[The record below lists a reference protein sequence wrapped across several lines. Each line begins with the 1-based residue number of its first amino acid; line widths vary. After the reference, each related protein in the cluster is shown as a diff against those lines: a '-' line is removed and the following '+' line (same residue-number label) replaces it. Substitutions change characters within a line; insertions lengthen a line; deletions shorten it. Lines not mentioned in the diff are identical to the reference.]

1 MKARIALLIGIF
13 STLLLGALAGQAP
26 HAAAAAAPS
35 ASASYPPIG
44 NYVVL
49 FAKIRS
55 VFRSHR
61 PPPPYETYELFR
73 KQMTDYGYPDYD
85 NTYQVDYW
93 CRTVDRACLKRKLYH
108 LGAIGRMRYE
118 RAAFNE
124 DYDPGPPTADI
135 FQRAPATP
143 RPKAFKPTP
152 EPAFTPL
159 PTIIVVKALYDP
171 DYEIVDVTR
180 DGGLLDVR
188 VKPRRTPMRNRLRE
202 LWVDARTLEIEK
214 FTATDRLFVTG
225 GGSTTIYPVLFT
237 CTMGRVDGYPVI
249 THIDGRVGGGY
260 EDDGKHVTYDFKK
273 IRFPKTLPAWYF
285 NARDYGSHL
294 DEAPL
299 TGDQR

>member
-1 MKARIALLIGIF
+1 MKARIALLGGILAA
-13 STLLLGALAGQAP
+13 LLLGVFAGQAP
-26 HAAAAAAPS
+26 RSVSAAPS
-35 ASASYPPIG
+35 ATASYPPIG

-73 KQMTDYGYPDYD
+73 QQMTDYGYPDYD

-93 CRTVDRACLKRKLYH
+93 CRNSDRACLKRKLYH

-143 RPKAFKPTP
+143 RPPAFKPTP
-152 EPAFTPL
+152 EPAYTPL

-180 DGGLLDVR
+180 DGPLLDVR

-225 GGSTTIYPVLFT
+225 DGATKIYPVLFT
-237 CTMGRVDGYPVI
+237 CTMKHLDGYPVI
-249 THIDGRVGGGY
+249 THIEGRVGGGY
-260 EDDGKHVTYDFKK
+260 EDDGKHVTYEYKK
-273 IRFPKTLPAWYF
+273 IRFPKSLPSWYF
-285 NARDYGSHL
+285 NASDYGSHL

>member
-1 MKARIALLIGIF
+1 MKARIALLGGILAA
-13 STLLLGALAGQAP
+13 LLLGVFAGQAP
-26 HAAAAAAPS
+26 RAVSAAPS
-35 ASASYPPIG
+35 ATASYPPIG

-73 KQMTDYGYPDYD
+73 KQTTDYGYPDYND
-85 NTYQVDYW
+85 TYQVDYW
-93 CRTVDRACLKRKLYH
+93 CRNSDRACLKRKLYH
-108 LGAIGRMRYE
+108 LGAIGRMRFE

-143 RPKAFKPTP
+143 RPAAFKPTP
-152 EPAFTPL
+152 EPSYTPL

-171 DYEIVDVTR
+171 DYEITDVTR
-180 DGGLLDVR
+180 EGPLLDVR

-214 FTATDRLFVTG
+214 FTATDRLFVFG
-225 GGSTTIYPVLFT
+225 NGSKKIYPVLFT
-237 CTMGRVDGYPVI
+237 CTMKRLDGYPVI
-249 THIDGRVGGGY
+249 THIEGRVGGGY
-260 EDDGKHVTYDFKK
+260 AYDGKHVTYDYKK
-273 IRFPKTLPAWYF
+273 IRFPKSLPSWYF
-285 NARDYGSHL
+285 DASDYGSHL

>member
-1 MKARIALLIGIF
+1 MKARIALLVGILA
-13 STLLLGALAGQAP
+13 TLLLGALAGQSAR
-26 HAAAAAAPS
+26 AVSAAPD
-35 ASASYPPIG
+35 ATASYPPIG

-93 CRTVDRACLKRKLYH
+93 CRNSDRACLKRKLYH
-108 LGAIGRMRYE
+108 LGAIGRMRFE

-143 RPKAFKPTP
+143 RPKTFKPTP
-152 EPAFTPL
+152 EPAYTPL

-171 DYEIVDVTR
+171 DYEIIDVTR
-180 DGGLLDVR
+180 DGPLLDVH

-225 GGSTTIYPVLFT
+225 DGATKIYPVLFT

-249 THIDGRVGGGY
+249 THIEGRVGGGY
-260 EDDGKHVTYDFKK
+260 EDDGKHVTYNYKK
-273 IRFPKTLPAWYF
+273 IRFPKSLPSWYF
-285 NARDYGSHL
+285 NARNYGSHL
-294 DEAPL
+294 DDAPL

>member
-1 MKARIALLIGIF
+1 MKARIALLVGILA
-13 STLLLGALAGQAP
+13 TLVLGALAGQAP
-26 HAAAAAAPS
+26 RVVSAAPNV
-35 ASASYPPIG
+35 AASYPPIG

-93 CRTVDRACLKRKLYH
+93 CRNSDRACLKRKLYH

-143 RPKAFKPTP
+143 RPKFFKPTP
-152 EPAFTPL
+152 EPSYTPL

-180 DGGLLDVR
+180 DGPLLDVR

-202 LWVDARTLEIEK
+202 LWVDARTLEIVK
-214 FTATDRLFVTG
+214 FNATDRLFVTG
-225 GGSTTIYPVLFT
+225 DGATKIYPVLFT

-249 THIDGRVGGGY
+249 THIEGRVGGGY
-260 EDDGKHVTYDFKK
+260 ADDGKHVTYFFKK
-273 IRFPKTLPAWYF
+273 IRFPKSLPSWYF
-285 NARDYGSHL
+285 DPRDYGSHL

-299 TGDQR
+299 TGDRR